1 MKIKV
6 LVDSAADLPKEY
18 FNKYKIKRVPQKVI
32 FEDGEELKLG
42 EDISVQEY
50 YKKLESTDTIPSSS
64 APNVYDFVKIFD
76 TSLNN
81 DHYDHVLYFSIA
93 SPLSS
98 TYNNARVA
106 AKKFETKVDVID
118 TQSASGVQG
127 LLALAAV
134 RLIEKSYSIKDI
146 LEHIEALIPDSFC
159 IGGLTTLTNAYK
171 SGRLTSKF
179 VLYLTRFI
187 GVKPIFVIERPGI
200 PKSRFPGFF
209 SNISM
214 ERRLVKLT
222 KRKLNTQKQYSIMIS
237 HVNNIEGMERI
248 VSEMKNIG
256 NITNIYTTDCS
267 PIIGTYAGPE
277 AIVISSLPSLDL

>member
-1 MKIKV
+1 MKV

-18 FNKYKIKRVPQKVI
+18 FSKYNIKRVPQKVI

-42 EDISVQEY
+42 EDISVKEY

-64 APNVYDFVKIFD
+64 APNVYDFVQIFD
-76 TSLNN
+76 NSLNN
-81 DHYDHVLYFSIA
+81 DHYDHIIYFSIA

-106 AKKFETKVDVID
+106 AKKFEKKVHVVD

-134 RLIEKSYSIKDI
+134 KLIDKGYTIKDI
-146 LEHIEALIPDSFC
+146 LEYIKELIQDSFC
-159 IGGLTTLTNAYK
+159 VGGLTTLTNAYK

-187 GVKPIFVIERPGI
+187 RVKPIFVIERPGI

-209 SNISM
+209 SNMSM

-222 KRKLNTQKQYSIMIS
+222 RRKLSNQKQYSIMIS

-248 VSEMKNIG
+248 VSEMRNIE

-277 AIVISSLPSLDL
+277 AIVISSLPSLKI